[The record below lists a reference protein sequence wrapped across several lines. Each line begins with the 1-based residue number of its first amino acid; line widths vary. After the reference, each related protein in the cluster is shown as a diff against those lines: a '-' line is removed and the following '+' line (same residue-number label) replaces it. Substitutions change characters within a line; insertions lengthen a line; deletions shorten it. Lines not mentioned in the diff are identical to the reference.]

1 MNYAPN
7 MEPTPDLEDVR
18 QYEIPTMHTVP
29 VTVDGYVLAI
39 DLPAKRGVNRNFQ
52 VTSAAPMEI
61 VPADPRI
68 KRYHLFNSTAS
79 SSVYVGTLEQL
90 MNTQSFI
97 GYNILPSIPYPPFE
111 GCDERLYAISTATT
125 ATISVR
131 IEYWAD

>member
-7 MEPTPDLEDVR
+7 EKPYPDLDDVR
-18 QYEIPTMHTVP
+18 QYEPALVTCVP
-29 VTVDGYVLAI
+29 VKVEGYALAI
-39 DLPAKRGVNRNFQ
+39 DMPAKRGVVRNFQ
-52 VTSAAPMEI
+52 IGTSVTEI

-90 MNTQSFI
+90 NNVQSFI
-97 GYNILPSIPYPPFE
+97 GFNILPSIPYPPWE
-111 GCDERLYAISTATT
+111 GCDERLFAVSTSTT
-125 ATISVR
+125 ALISVR